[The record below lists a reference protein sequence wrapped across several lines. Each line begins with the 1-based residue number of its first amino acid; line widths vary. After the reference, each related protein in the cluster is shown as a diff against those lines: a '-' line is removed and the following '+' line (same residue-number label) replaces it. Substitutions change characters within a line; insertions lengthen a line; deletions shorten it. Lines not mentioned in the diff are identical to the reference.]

1 MLSDLYRISK
11 HDKASFHNGR
21 SITAAAIS
29 LQVIFLFAWV
39 NYRQIRFELLSID
52 YQGKQPFNYMMPE
65 FLIKQL
71 TDYFLSPTS

>member
-39 NYRQIRFELLSID
+39 NYRQIRLELLSII
-52 YQGKQPFNYMMPE
+52 KWSSLSIIWCPE

-71 TDYFLSPTS
+71 AD